1 MPHSAVFNNNKPK
14 TVTHQH
20 TYPVHGFH
28 QDLPKGKASGQ
39 VVITESVAHADIAG
53 KAISLPLD
61 DLQLTLG
68 GASDRLIFLMH
79 PSVPSWRL
87 YTSDRSLLSDP
98 NLRDHPTLGPIVQKA
113 RRVRH
118 KGWGLIAAVVLLLMA
133 IPVLMVTRMDWL
145 SHRVAEQIPEAWED
159 QLADSALAQY
169 KLSHQMLEDS
179 TAKPL
184 LQPLTGPLIE
194 ALQSRQY
201 DYAFYISDDTS
212 TNAFALPGG
221 TVVIHTGL
229 ILRADSAEELLG
241 VLAHEISHVTEQ
253 HGLRNVISTAGLYLV
268 VSAVLGDASGL
279 MATLASA
286 APFLLSQSY
295 SREYERD
302 ADKKGHAFLTRD
314 RIHPSGL
321 ATFFEKLM
329 ADENKRLASIEDEN
343 TREAVKEAMGFLSTH
358 PASEERIQYLKALPI
373 ADQDYRNLEAEFIAL
388 QTAVKQFSENNTDN
402 NKEPEN
408 ESNH

>member
-1 MPHSAVFNNNKPK
+1 MTQH
-14 TVTHQH
+14 H

-28 QDLPKGKASGQ
+28 QTLPKGKASGQ
-39 VVITESVAHADIAG
+39 VVITESLARAEIAG
-53 KAISLPLD
+53 KTISLPLD

-87 YTSDRSLLSDP
+87 YTSDRSLLADP
-98 NLRDHPTLGPIVQKA
+98 YLRDHPTLGPVVQKA

-118 KGWGLIAAVVLLLMA
+118 KGWGLIAAVILLLAA
-133 IPVLMVTRMDWL
+133 IPVLMMTRMDWL
-145 SHRVAEQIPEAWED
+145 SHRVAQQIPETWED

-169 KLSHQMLEDS
+169 QLSHEMLDDHI
-179 TAKPL
+179 ARPL
-184 LQPLTGPLIE
+184 LQPLTEPLIE

-201 DYAFYISDDTS
+201 DYAFHVSYDAS

-221 TVVIHTGL
+221 TVVIHSGL
-229 ILRADSAEELLG
+229 IMRADSAEELLG

-253 HGLRNVISTAGLYLV
+253 HGLRSVISTAGLYLV

-279 MATLASA
+279 MATLAST

-295 SREYERD
+295 SRRYERD
-302 ADKKGHAFLTRD
+302 ADKKGHALLTRA
-314 RIHPSGL
+314 RIHPRGL
-321 ATFFEKLM
+321 ATFFEKLL

-358 PASEERIQYLKALPI
+358 PASEERIQYLKALPV
-373 ADQDYRNLEAEFIAL
+373 ASQSYRNLEAEFIAL
-388 QTAVKQFSENNTDN
+388 QNAVKQFTENNIDN